1 MTARVQNGK
10 LLLSISLLAL
20 VSGKLPGQ
28 PTGDGSPANGAVE
41 IQPQSAYW
49 SRMSSE
55 ETFCS
60 ELYRLLKDKT
70 RSDPVLLVTRFPE
83 IYSGIRFM
91 EPLKEALKKLGLDDQ
106 LCPPAS
112 PMVSRGVPFY
122 FRPFKLSKKAD
133 HEMPVL
139 GGDEFSHLYVLTDG
153 NDKVVGIH
161 FVCLVPKG
169 RHQPNTDFFYFDFP
183 LSKKRSST
191 ITRVRWDVE
200 DAGENLILKA
210 WHVHVRDGGRCL
222 EFSKWYLP
230 KRLANF
236 IRHVLEIKLG
246 VAERTAASSVR
257 ESDMV
262 SVAGGTFPDSN
273 RYWGGAKVKN
283 FAISRYETTWRKWQD
298 VRFWAAKNGYE
309 IGDAAA
315 SDNDHPVHSLT
326 WSDIMKWCNAR
337 SEKEG
342 LSPVYYAG
350 GKIFRGGTLA
360 KEGQHAIVVDRKAN
374 GYRLPTEAEWEWAER
389 GGNLSKGRAYSGSNN
404 LDEVAWWRGT
414 SRGAVVDLY
423 RGWGTWPVGQKKPNE
438 LGIYDMWGN
447 VWELCSG
454 AMPESPLL
462 LGRGGHWGEVKSMI
476 RGRPAL
482 GEDCCSVADPPESWR
497 GNTGGFRVARNALP

>member
-1 MTARVQNGK
+1 MTAPVQNGK

-49 SRMSSE
+49 SRTSSE
-55 ETFCS
+55 ETYCS

-133 HEMPVL
+133 HERSVR

-273 RYWGGAKVKN
+273 RYWGGAEVKN
-283 FAISRYETTWRKWQD
+283 FAISRYETTWREWQE
-298 VRFWAAKNGYE
+298 VRFWAAKNGYDIE
-309 IGDAAA
+309 MGDG
-315 SDNDHPVHSLT
+315 SDDNHPVLSVSR
-326 WSDIMKWCNAR
+326 SDVVKWCNAK
-337 SEKEG
+337 SEQEG
-342 LSPVYYAG
+342 LRPVYHMENKVFRTGNFGLG
-350 GKIFRGGTLA
+350 GPDKVAT
-360 KEGQHAIVVDRKAN
+360 DPKAN
-374 GYRLPTEAEWEWAER
+374 GYRLPTEAEWEWVRR
-389 GGNLSKGRAYSGSNN
+389 GGASGKGYESSRSAELFG
-404 LDEVAWWRGT
+404 EVAWWRENSG
-414 SRGAVVDLY
+414 GAKRALTGN
-423 RGWGTWPVGQKKPNE
+423 RGTWPVGQKKPNE
-438 LGIYDMWGN
+438 LGVHDVCGN
-447 VWELCSG
+447 VWEICVRG
-454 AMPESPLL
+454 KADSPAFVA
-462 LGRGGHWGEVKSMI
+462 RGGGFNAAKGVEYSF
-476 RGRPAL
+476 
-482 GEDCCSVADPPESWR
+482 CDPPESEDWR
-497 GNTGGFRVARNALP
+497 ANGRPILGVGFRVARSASQ